1 MTAIQCYQYLRDV
14 CSWRLINRDAPLLL
28 GGSGHVMQIDES
40 LFRHKVKVWSNTGL
54 KTYSPFVTGTIRLIE
69 DILQEQIFGFLE
81 WWMYP
86 IARHSVICK
95 WYHVEMLPCCSL
107 SYIVHSD
114 EWAAYNHVQQL
125 PNVHTVNHSITFVN
139 PATGTHTQNI
149 ESYWNRVKTKF
160 KRMKGVHE
168 VMLTSYLDEFMWRE
182 RHGKAYSLAMQNI
195 CRDIALRYPV

>member
-1 MTAIQCYQYLRDV
+1 MACPYALVVSAVPAAEEAKVSQVTAIQCYLYLRDV

-28 GGSGHVMQIDES
+28 GGSGHVVQIDES

-95 WYHVEMLPCCSL
+95 WYHVEMLPRCSL
-107 SYIVHSD
+107 SYSSTCILELSFIVT
-114 EWAAYNHVQQL
+114 NGQ
-125 PNVHTVNHSITFVN
+125 PT
-139 PATGTHTQNI
+139 
-149 ESYWNRVKTKF
+149 TKCNN
-160 KRMKGVHE
+160 
-168 VMLTSYLDEFMWRE
+168 YLM
-182 RHGKAYSLAMQNI
+182 YSNT
-195 CRDIALRYPV
+195 ALSTTP